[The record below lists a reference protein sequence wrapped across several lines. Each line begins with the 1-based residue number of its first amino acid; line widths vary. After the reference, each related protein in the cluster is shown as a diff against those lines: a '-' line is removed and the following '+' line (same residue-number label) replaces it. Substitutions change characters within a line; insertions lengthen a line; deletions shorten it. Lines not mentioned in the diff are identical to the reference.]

1 MKPTIYKTPIWL
13 IIFFVVLIGCT
24 AEPLDTPVVIPT
36 PTLTLPPPPIETT
49 SVPDP
54 KEATQT
60 YLEAWQAEDYAA
72 MYEQLSTLSQEA
84 ISVEDFEAVYRDVA
98 AGGAVAKIDFELLSV
113 LTNPTRAQVSYRT
126 ILHSVLVGDIQRD
139 SVMNLALE
147 NGEWQVQWEEQNVL
161 PELAGG
167 NWLSMDVRVP
177 SRGNIYDRDG
187 SALVAQTD
195 AVALGLDTSQV
206 NPDQEDALL
215 TEIWRLTGIRPETL
229 RPSLQNYRQYGWYLP
244 IAEVSADEVAARES
258 ILSGYAG
265 VVMQSFRS
273 RYYFD
278 GGIAPHVTG
287 YVSLIQAEEEEE
299 FMRKG
304 YRRDEKVG
312 RSGLED
318 WGEEYLSGE
327 RGGSLYVVAPDGKI
341 VTQLAETEPQPAFS
355 IFTTLDRDLQKQAQD
370 AIAGF
375 RGAIVVIEV
384 DTGRVLALVSS
395 PGFDPNLFEPSN
407 FNSGYLLGEIF
418 ANEDIPL
425 LNRAT
430 QGQYPLGSV
439 FKIITMAAGLEA
451 GLYDT
456 ERTYDCGHAFTEI
469 AGFISYDWTYEKE
482 KPASGTLTLPEGL
495 MRSCNPFFQ
504 HIALALYN
512 QEQGDLITTMSEEFG
527 LGEATGINGVEEAA
541 GQIPTPESEVDAVNQ
556 ALGQGT
562 MLVSPLQVV
571 RFIAAIANGGTLYQP
586 TIIERI
592 ESPTGEIIFEFSPEE
607 QGSLPINDQT
617 LEIVRDAMLSVV
629 ANPRGTAYH
638 RFPNF
643 PVPIAGKTGT
653 AETSGGQD
661 PHAWFAGYTFAERE
675 DKPDIAVVVIVENA
689 GEGSDYGAPIFG
701 RVVEIYFQGKPQRKY
716 WWEATIGVTKTPTP
730 AVTDTPTPDPEATPE
745 SE

>member
-1 MKPTIYKTPIWL
+1 
-13 IIFFVVLIGCT
+13 
-24 AEPLDTPVVIPT
+24 
-36 PTLTLPPPPIETT
+36 
-49 SVPDP
+49 
-54 KEATQT
+54 
-60 YLEAWQAEDYAA
+60 
-72 MYEQLSTLSQEA
+72 
-84 ISVEDFEAVYRDVA
+84 
-98 AGGAVAKIDFELLSV
+98 
-113 LTNPTRAQVSYRT
+113 
-126 ILHSVLVGDIQRD
+126 
-139 SVMNLALE
+139 
-147 NGEWQVQWEEQNVL
+147 
-161 PELAGG
+161 
-167 NWLSMDVRVP
+167 
-177 SRGNIYDRDG
+177 
-187 SALVAQTD
+187 
-195 AVALGLDTSQV
+195 
-206 NPDQEDALL
+206 
-215 TEIWRLTGIRPETL
+215 
-229 RPSLQNYRQYGWYLP
+229 
-244 IAEVSADEVAARES
+244 
-258 ILSGYAG
+258 
-265 VVMQSFRS
+265 
-273 RYYFD
+273 
-278 GGIAPHVTG
+278 
-287 YVSLIQAEEEEE
+287 
-299 FMRKG
+299 
-304 YRRDEKVG
+304 
-312 RSGLED
+312 
-318 WGEEYLSGE
+318 
-327 RGGSLYVVAPDGKI
+327 
-341 VTQLAETEPQPAFS
+341 
-355 IFTTLDRDLQKQAQD
+355 
-370 AIAGF
+370 
-375 RGAIVVIEV
+375 VIEV

>member
-1 MKPTIYKTPIWL
+1 MKRRLLKSPLWL
-13 IIFFVVLIGCT
+13 ILFFLLLLGCT
-24 AEPLDTPVVIPT
+24 AETVETPAVIPT
-36 PTLTLPPPPIETT
+36 PTLTLQPPGVQTT

-54 KEATQT
+54 KEAAQAF
-60 YLEAWQAEDYAA
+60 LEAWQEEDYAG
-72 MYEQLSTLSQEA
+72 MYAQLSTLSQEA
-84 ISVEDFEAVYRDVA
+84 VLAEDFEALYRSVA
-98 AGGAVAKIDFELLSV
+98 ADGALAGVDFEILSQ

-126 ILHSVLVGDIQRD
+126 TLQSVLVGDIQRE
-139 SVMNLALE
+139 SVLNLALE
-147 NGEWQVQWEEQNVL
+147 NGVWKVQWEEQNVL

-167 NWLSMDVRVP
+167 NRLSMDVRVP

-206 NPDQEDALL
+206 DPDQENALL
-215 TEIWRLTGIRPETL
+215 TELWRLTGIRPEAI
-229 RPSLQNYRQYGWYLP
+229 RPSLQNYREYGWYLP
-244 IAEVSADEVAARES
+244 IAEVSADEVAARDS
-258 ILSGYAG
+258 VLSGYAG
-265 VVMQSFRS
+265 LVMQSFRS
-273 RYYFD
+273 RYYFE

-299 FMRKG
+299 YMRKG

-312 RSGLED
+312 RSGLEN
-318 WGEEYLSGE
+318 WGEEYLAGE
-327 RGGSLYVVAPDGKI
+327 RGGALYVVAPDGKI
-341 VTQLAETEPQPAFS
+341 VTQLAETEPQPAYS
-355 IFTTLDRDLQKQAQD
+355 IFTTLDRDLQRQAQA

-375 RGAIVVIEV
+375 RGGIVVMEV
-384 DTGRVLALVSS
+384 ETGRVLALVSS
-395 PGFDPNLFEPSN
+395 PAFDPNLFEPSN

-418 ANEDIPL
+418 TNEDIPL

-451 GLYDT
+451 DLYDS

-469 AGFISYDWTYEKE
+469 PGFVSYDWTYEKE

-512 QEQGDLITTMSEEFG
+512 QDQADMITEMSEGFG
-527 LGEATGINGVEEAA
+527 LGERTGIQGVDEAV
-541 GQIPTPESEVDAVNQ
+541 GQIPFPDTEIHAVNQ
-556 ALGQGT
+556 AIGQGE

-571 RFIAAIANGGTLYQP
+571 RFIAAIANGGTLYRP
-586 TIIERI
+586 NIIERI
-592 ESPTGEIIFEFSPEE
+592 ESPNGEVIFEFSPEE
-607 QGSLPINDQT
+607 QGALPIEEGT
-617 LEIVRDAMLSVV
+617 LEIIKDAMLSVV

-661 PHAWFAGYTFAERE
+661 PHAWFAGYTFADRE

-730 AVTDTPTPDPEATPE
+730 DVTETPTPDPEATPE
-745 SE
+745 GE